1 MSAKLGIDLYV
12 VVDKALLGGRS
23 ATSILRAILGA
34 GVKWIQYR
42 DKQSSDEHCAEQ
54 LAKIVPLC
62 RAEGA
67 KVIVNDRAWLVE
79 QTGVDGVHLG
89 LGDMRIG
96 EVRRLLGEGKIVGA
110 SARTVDDASGA
121 EREGAD
127 YLGVGSIYPSTTKE
141 DSVVVGLSRLT
152 DISSR
157 VTLPVV
163 AIGGIGLSNVAG
175 VLKAGATGIAVSSA
189 VLNAT
194 DAEGAARNLLQKIW
208 KYRKES

>member
-23 ATSILRAILGA
+23 VTSVLRAILGA

-54 LAKIVPLC
+54 LVEIVPLC

-96 EVRRLLGEGKIVGA
+96 EVRRLLGEGKIIGA
-110 SARTVDDASGA
+110 SAHTVNDAIEE

-141 DSVVVGLSRLT
+141 DSVVVGLSRLA

-194 DAEGAARNLLQKIW
+194 DAEGAARNLLQEIW